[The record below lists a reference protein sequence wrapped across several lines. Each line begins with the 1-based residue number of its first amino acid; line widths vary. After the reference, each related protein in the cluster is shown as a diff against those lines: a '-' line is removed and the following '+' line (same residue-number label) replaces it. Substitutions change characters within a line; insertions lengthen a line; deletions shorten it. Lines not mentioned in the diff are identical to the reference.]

1 MYSTYNEEKYVVAD
15 RFITTLKNKIYKH
28 MRAVTKKAYFDVLD
42 DKTYHSSIKMN
53 PIDVKCN
60 SYAEYN
66 VDSDSKGAK
75 FKISDHVR
83 FSKYESIF
91 VKRCASNWSK
101 EVLIIS
107 KIKNTVP
114 RNQIKKNLEYKN

>member
-15 RFITTLKNKIYKH
+15 RFITTLKNKIYKQSCD
-28 MRAVTKKAYFDVLD
+28 KKAYFDVLD

-53 PIDVKCN
+53 PVDVKCN

-66 VDSDSKGAK
+66 VDSNSKGAK

-91 VKRCASNWSK
+91 VKRYASNWSK
-101 EVLIIS
+101 EVLVIS

-114 RNQIKKNLEYKN
+114 RNQIKKDLE